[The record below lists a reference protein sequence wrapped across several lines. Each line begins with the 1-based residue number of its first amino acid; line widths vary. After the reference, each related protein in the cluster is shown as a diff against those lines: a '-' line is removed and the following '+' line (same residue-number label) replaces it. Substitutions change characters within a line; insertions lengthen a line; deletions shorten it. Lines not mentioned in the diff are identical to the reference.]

1 MDAHISRFKNYFISI
16 LIIKRKK
23 KKRNFK
29 LALTLI
35 FKFLNF
41 QLIYFISILIGENT
55 QSRVDVK
62 LAHFFPILKKPE
74 RKKMAFRAEVLANQI
89 AIIKSI
95 DRDSSRWRCSI
106 TGSAYLDNR
115 KTGTVDEFC
124 HINRAKTLFF
134 FFFVYGRV
142 TCVPIA
148 LHRQMIND
156 GEISTA
162 DDRASMGPHLSWRP
176 HLFSTTQVFHPNGL
190 FPFAVATGIVLV
202 AKSLDVCFHR
212 KLFHDKDLCVR

>member
-74 RKKMAFRAEVLANQI
+74 RKKMAFRTKV
-89 AIIKSI
+89 
-95 DRDSSRWRCSI
+95 R
-106 TGSAYLDNR
+106 
-115 KTGTVDEFC
+115 
-124 HINRAKTLFF
+124 
-134 FFFVYGRV
+134 
-142 TCVPIA
+142 PIRSP
-148 LHRQMIND
+148 L
-156 GEISTA
+156 
-162 DDRASMGPHLSWRP
+162 
-176 HLFSTTQVFHPNGL
+176 
-190 FPFAVATGIVLV
+190 
-202 AKSLDVCFHR
+202 
-212 KLFHDKDLCVR
+212 